1 MENKYIDAYRR
12 LKMSLPSD
20 EEISKIA
27 EEFCCSEDNVQD
39 ELTERVKDDPE
50 YILWKGIRQND
61 AKYSCNAFFS
71 ELIDVLFNNLELLEG
86 PNSEMLASFYT
97 TVADALGFM
106 IVQTPEYAKH
116 RALTDLLFN
125 AAEMAETRGAIAD
138 AGLFLRKKREGTLD
152 PYIEYGRI

>member
-1 MENKYIDAYRR
+1 MENKYITAYKELER
-12 LKMSLPSD
+12 LLPSD

-27 EEFCCSEDNVQD
+27 EEFCCSEDDVQD
-39 ELTERVKDDPE
+39 ELVEKVKDDPE

-61 AKYSCNAFFS
+61 TRYSCNAFFS

-86 PNSEMLASFYT
+86 PHSEMLASFYT

-138 AGLFLRKKREGTLD
+138 ACLFLRKKREGTLD
-152 PYIEYGRI
+152 PYIECGRI

>member
-1 MENKYIDAYRR
+1 MENKYINAYRR
-12 LKMSLPSD
+12 LEMSLPSD

-86 PNSEMLASFYT
+86 PHSEMLASFYT

-138 AGLFLRKKREGTLD
+138 CRLFLEKKHDGTLG
-152 PYIEYGRI
+152 PYIEYDRI

>member
-1 MENKYIDAYRR
+1 MENKYINAYRR
-12 LKMSLPSD
+12 LEISLPSD

-27 EEFCCSEDNVQD
+27 EELCCPEEDVQD
-39 ELTERVKDDPE
+39 ELIEKVKDDPE
-50 YILWKGIRQND
+50 YILWKATRQND
-61 AKYSCNAFFS
+61 TKYSINAFFAD
-71 ELIDVLFNNLELLEG
+71 LIDVLFNNLWLLDG
-86 PNSEMLASFYT
+86 PHSETLASFYT

-125 AAEMAETRGAIAD
+125 AAEMAETRGRIED
-138 AGLFLRKKREGTLD
+138 CHLFLEKKHAGTLA

>member
-12 LKMSLPSD
+12 LEISLPSD

-27 EEFCCSEDNVQD
+27 EEFCCSEDNVQN
-39 ELTERVKDDPE
+39 ELIERVKDDPE
-50 YILWKGIRQND
+50 YILWKATRQND
-61 AKYSCNAFFS
+61 TKYSINAFFAD
-71 ELIDVLFNNLELLEG
+71 LIDVLFNNLWLLDG
-86 PNSEMLASFYT
+86 PHSEMLASFYT

-138 AGLFLRKKREGTLD
+138 AGLFLREKRDGTLV
-152 PYIEYGRI
+152 PYI

>member
-1 MENKYIDAYRR
+1 MENKYINAYRR
-12 LKMSLPSD
+12 LEMSLPSD

-39 ELTERVKDDPE
+39 ELIERVKDDPE

-61 AKYSCNAFFS
+61 TKYSINAFFADI
-71 ELIDVLFNNLELLEG
+71 IDVLFKNLGLLDG
-86 PNSEMLASFYT
+86 PHSDELASFYT
-97 TVADALGFM
+97 TVADALGFV
-106 IVQTPEYAKH
+106 IVQTPEFARH

-138 AGLFLRKKREGTLD
+138 AGLFLREKREGTLV
-152 PYIEYGRI
+152 PYI

>member
-1 MENKYIDAYRR
+1 MENKYINAYRR
-12 LKMSLPSD
+12 LEMSLPSD

-61 AKYSCNAFFS
+61 AKYFCNAFFS

-86 PNSEMLASFYT
+86 PNSEMFASFYT

-125 AAEMAETRGAIAD
+125 AAGMAETRGAIAD
-138 AGLFLRKKREGTLD
+138 AGLFLREKREGTLV
-152 PYIEYGRI
+152 PHI